1 MWKTASRSLT
11 FVLGGLQT
19 AHVAGPSGPNDIN
32 AAAAAAAAATYLQR
46 IKNNEKKLGL
56 I

>member
-32 AAAAAAAAATYLQR
+32 AAAAAAATYLQR

>member
-32 AAAAAAAAATYLQR
+32 AAAAAAAATYLQR